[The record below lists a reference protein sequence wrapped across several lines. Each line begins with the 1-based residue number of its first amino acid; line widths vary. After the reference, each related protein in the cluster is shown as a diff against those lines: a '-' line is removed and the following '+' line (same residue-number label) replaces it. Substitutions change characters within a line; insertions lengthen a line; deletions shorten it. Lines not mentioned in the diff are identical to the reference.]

1 MKSTLNFPATY
12 CVVSCKEAVSEGERN
27 VNILFMGPPGAG
39 KGTQAEVI
47 VNEFGIPHISTGD
60 AFRLAI
66 KQGTPI
72 GIKAKEYMDQGLL
85 VPDDVTIGI
94 VEERLQQSD
103 CEKGFLLDGF
113 PRTLSQAEALD
124 DILSRLHTQLD
135 HVINL
140 KVDRDKLMARL
151 TGRRICKNCGAT
163 YHVIFNP
170 PKQEGVCDKCGGEL
184 YQRSDDNEESVGTRL
199 DEYINK
205 TAPLLAFYENKGLL
219 RQIDGD
225 QEIDTVSSEIV
236 SVLRG

>member
-1 MKSTLNFPATY
+1 M
-12 CVVSCKEAVSEGERN
+12 
-27 VNILFMGPPGAG
+27 NILFMGPPGAG
-39 KGTQAEVI
+39 KGTQADVI
-47 VNEFGIPHISTGD
+47 VKEFGIPHISTGD

-72 GIKAKEYMDQGLL
+72 GLKAKEYMDQGLL

-103 CEKGFLLDGF
+103 CREGFLLDGF

-124 DILSRLHTQLD
+124 GILERLNSGLD

-140 KVDRDKLMARL
+140 KVDRNKLLARL
-151 TGRRICKNCGAT
+151 TGRRICKNCGST
-163 YHVIFNP
+163 YHVVFNP
-170 PKQEGVCDKCGGEL
+170 PKQDGTCDKCGGEL

-205 TAPLLAFYENKGLL
+205 TAPLLTFYETKDLL
-219 RQIDGD
+219 RQIDGEQD
-225 QEIDTVSSEIV
+225 IDKVSQEIV
-236 SVLRG
+236 SLLRG

>member
-1 MKSTLNFPATY
+1 M
-12 CVVSCKEAVSEGERN
+12 
-27 VNILFMGPPGAG
+27 
-39 KGTQAEVI
+39 
-47 VNEFGIPHISTGD
+47 NEFGIPHISTGD

-66 KQGTPI
+66 KQGTPV
-72 GIKAKEYMDQGLL
+72 GVKAKEYIDQGLL

-124 DILSRLHTQLD
+124 DILSRMNTSLD

-140 KVDRDKLMARL
+140 KVDRDKLLARL
-151 TGRRICKNCGAT
+151 TGRRICKSCGST

-170 PKQEGVCDKCGGEL
+170 PKQEGICDKCGGEL
-184 YQRSDDNEESVGTRL
+184 YQRSDDNEESVGIRL

-205 TAPLLAFYENKGLL
+205 TAPLLTFYENKGLL

-225 QEIDTVSSEIV
+225 QEIDAVSAQIASL
-236 SVLRG
+236 LRG

>member
-1 MKSTLNFPATY
+1 
-12 CVVSCKEAVSEGERN
+12 
-27 VNILFMGPPGAG
+27 MGPPGAG

-72 GIKAKEYMDQGLL
+72 GVKAKEYMDQGLL

-124 DILSRLHTQLD
+124 GILSRLNTQLD
-135 HVINL
+135 HVVNL
-140 KVDRDKLMARL
+140 TVDRDKLMARL
-151 TGRRICKNCGAT
+151 TGRRICKSCGST

-170 PKQEGVCDKCGGEL
+170 PKQEGVCDKCGSEL

-205 TAPLLAFYENKGLL
+205 TTPLLAFYENKGLL

-225 QEIDTVSSEIV
+225 QEIGTVSQEIV

>member
-1 MKSTLNFPATY
+1 M
-12 CVVSCKEAVSEGERN
+12 
-27 VNILFMGPPGAG
+27 NILFMGPPGAG
-39 KGTQAEVI
+39 KGTQAENI

-72 GIKAKEYMDQGLL
+72 GIKAKEFMDQGLL

-94 VEERLQQSD
+94 VAERLQQSD

-124 DILSRLHTQLD
+124 DILARLNTRLD

-140 KVDRDKLMARL
+140 KVDREKLMARL

-170 PKQEGVCDKCGGEL
+170 PKQEGICDKCGGEL
-184 YQRSDDNEESVGTRL
+184 YQRSDDNEESVGIRL

-205 TAPLLAFYENKGLL
+205 TAPLLTFYENKGLL

-225 QEIDTVSSEIV
+225 QEIGAVSDEIA

>member
-1 MKSTLNFPATY
+1 M
-12 CVVSCKEAVSEGERN
+12 
-27 VNILFMGPPGAG
+27 NILFMGPPGAG
-39 KGTQAEVI
+39 KGTQAETI

-66 KQGTPI
+66 KQGTPV
-72 GIKAKEYMDQGLL
+72 GIKAKTFIDQGLL

-124 DILSRLHTQLD
+124 GILARLNTGLD

-140 KVDRDKLMARL
+140 KVDRDKLLARL
-151 TGRRICKNCGAT
+151 TGRRICKSCGAS

-170 PKQEGVCDKCGGEL
+170 PKEEGVCDKCSGEL

-199 DEYINK
+199 DEYLSK
-205 TAPLLAFYENKGLL
+205 TAPLLSFYEEKGLL
-219 RQIDGD
+219 REVNGD
-225 QEIDTVSSEIV
+225 KEIDAVSAEIV
-236 SVLRG
+236 SLLRG

>member
-1 MKSTLNFPATY
+1 M
-12 CVVSCKEAVSEGERN
+12 
-27 VNILFMGPPGAG
+27 NILFMGPPGAG

-47 VNEFGIPHISTGD
+47 VKEFGIPHISTGD

-72 GIKAKEYMDQGLL
+72 GLKAKEYMDQGLL

-94 VEERLQQSD
+94 VEERLQQQD
-103 CEKGFLLDGF
+103 CREGFLLDGF

-124 DILSRLHTQLD
+124 GILDRLNSGLD

-140 KVDRDKLMARL
+140 KVDRNKLLARL
-151 TGRRICKNCGAT
+151 TGRRLCKNCGAT
-163 YHVIFNP
+163 YHVVFNP
-170 PKQEGVCDKCGGEL
+170 PKQEGICDKCGGEL

-205 TAPLLAFYENKGLL
+205 TAPLLTFYENKALL
-219 RQIDGD
+219 RQMDGEQDID
-225 QEIDTVSSEIV
+225 QVSQQIV
-236 SVLRG
+236 SLLRG

>member
-1 MKSTLNFPATY
+1 M
-12 CVVSCKEAVSEGERN
+12 
-27 VNILFMGPPGAG
+27 NILFMGPPGAG
-39 KGTQAEVI
+39 KGTQAETI

-72 GIKAKEYMDQGLL
+72 GIKAKEFMDQGLL

-124 DILSRLHTQLD
+124 DILARLNTGLD

-140 KVDRDKLMARL
+140 KVDREKLLARL
-151 TGRRICKNCGAT
+151 TGRRICKNCGST

-170 PKQEGVCDKCGGEL
+170 PKQEGICDKCGGEL
-184 YQRSDDNEESVGTRL
+184 YQRSDDNEESVGIRL

-205 TAPLLAFYENKGLL
+205 TAPLLTFYENKGLL

-225 QEIDTVSSEIV
+225 QEIDAVSSQIA
-236 SVLRG
+236 SILRG